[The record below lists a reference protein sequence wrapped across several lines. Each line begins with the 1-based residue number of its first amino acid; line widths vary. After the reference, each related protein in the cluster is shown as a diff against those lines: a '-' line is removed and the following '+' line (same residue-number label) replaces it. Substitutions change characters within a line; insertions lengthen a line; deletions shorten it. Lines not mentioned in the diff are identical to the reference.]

1 MKAVLISIQPKW
13 CELIASGK
21 KTLEVRK
28 TRPKLETPFKVYIYC
43 TLPPKTELFTHGCI
57 REYANELI
65 HLQSGEIVYGYG
77 MQLCLDPKN
86 RPYTKDNFLCRKV
99 IGEFICDSVNQY
111 STADHVDGVDIST
124 EDVTR
129 MSCLTKQ
136 ELEAYE
142 FSAEPKEFSL
152 YMIGLYCWHIS
163 DLKIYDK
170 PKELSDF
177 RKPFPFHKDCSSCDR
192 GGTSFHPETCYGCGH
207 FDGIDIS
214 RPPQSWC
221 YVEEI

>member
-1 MKAVLISIQPKW
+1 M
-13 CELIASGK
+13 
-21 KTLEVRK
+21 LEVRK
-28 TRPKLETPFKVYIYC
+28 TRPKLEVPFKVYIYC

-65 HLQSGEIVYGYG
+65 RLQSGEIVYGYS

-99 IGEFICDSVNQY
+99 IGEFICDSVHQY

-142 FSAEPKEFSL
+142 YSAEPKDFSL

-163 DLKIYDK
+163 DLKIYEK
-170 PKELSDF
+170 PKELIDF
-177 RKPFPFHKDCSSCDR
+177 YTLKKCNSCRKSGYESTACI
-192 GGTSFHPETCYGCGH
+192 
-207 FDGIDIS
+207 FDENCRVPATIT

-221 YVEEI
+221 YVVEIAEP